1 MNFLLIPLA
10 VLILIIAFMLFR
22 TMRIQRIP
30 HPAAKIEKFQA
41 DKNMVSKHLSQ
52 AIQIQTISKTEMAET
67 DYKPFL
73 EIHSWIEKTY
83 PKITGSFEKTI
94 INKYSLLYK
103 WTGEDTHLKPILL
116 NAHLDVVPVD
126 DKSKADWQVDPFGG
140 EIRDGYVW
148 GRGSLDMKCNLVGI
162 LDGAEK
168 LLDEGF
174 TPKRTIY
181 LAFGHD
187 EEVSG
192 FDGSLK
198 IVEHLKSKG
207 VKLAAVLDEG
217 GMISIGALA
226 GVDDPIALIGNTE
239 KGYLTLRL
247 STECEPGH
255 SSRPPRQTA
264 VGIISRAVALIDD
277 HPFPANLKYFLPTL
291 QKIGHV
297 LPFKFQ
303 FAVANAGILGPIM
316 IRELAGKQDTS
327 ALLRTTHAAT
337 IVRGGIKDNILPSSA
352 EVKINLRLMPGDT
365 IDGVI
370 DRFTRIIDDPRVK
383 IEIDNDRKAW
393 EASGVSSTEGPA
405 YKTLELVIR
414 QVFDDVPTAP
424 FVFLAATDSRHYQPI
439 CENIFKFSPYLI
451 TPEGRKGVHGIN
463 ERISQDELA
472 GMVTFYH
479 RLITLWG
486 EAEF

>member
-1 MNFLLIPLA
+1 MNFFLIPLA
-10 VLILIIAFMLFR
+10 ALILLIAFMLFC
-22 TMRIQRIP
+22 TLRIQRTP
-30 HPAAKIEKFQA
+30 QPVEKIEKLQV
-41 DKNMVSKHLSQ
+41 DKSIISKHLSQ
-52 AIQIQTISKTEMAET
+52 AVQIQTISKPEMVET

-73 EIHSWIEKTY
+73 EIHRWIEKTY
-83 PKITGSFEKTI
+83 PGITGSFEKTV

-103 WTGEDTHLKPILL
+103 WTGKDTRLKPVLL

-126 DKSKADWQVDPFGG
+126 AKSKADWQVDPFGG

-162 LDGAEK
+162 LDSVEK
-168 LLDEGF
+168 LLGEGF

-181 LAFGHD
+181 IAFGHD

-217 GMISIGALA
+217 GTVSQGVLA
-226 GVDDPIALIGNTE
+226 GVEDPIALIGITE

-247 STECEPGH
+247 STESEPGH

-277 HPFPANLKYFLPTL
+277 HPFPANLKHFLPTL
-291 QKIGHV
+291 QKIAYV

-303 FAVANAGILGPIM
+303 LAVANAGILGPVM
-316 IRELAGKQDTS
+316 IRALAGKQDTN

-337 IVRGGIKDNILPSSA
+337 IMRGGIKDNILPSSA

-370 DRFTRIIDDPRVK
+370 ERFTRIVDDPRVK
-383 IEIDNDRKAW
+383 IEIDDDRKAW
-393 EASGVSSTEGPA
+393 EASEVSSIEGPA
-405 YKTLELVIR
+405 YKTLELVVR
-414 QVFDDVPTAP
+414 QIFDDVPTAP

-439 CENIFKFSPYLI
+439 CDSIFKFSPYLI

-472 GMVTFYH
+472 GMAAFYH
-479 RLITLWG
+479 RLIALWG